1 MRRVGGRVQK
11 VQRFGAT
18 GFELRGELAKRFEGV
33 VRGRRGRILLI
44 IRLVLVV
51 PHPPSMSTSM
61 RMRIEE
67 GSLDLVQL

>member
-51 PHPPSMSTSM
+51 PHPPSRLLVM
-61 RMRIEE
+61 IEE